1 MYKVT
6 YMYVS
11 LSVAPY
17 VIAVYYYFFIF
28 LDCNQKSSV
37 STATHFYNISIR
49 PVVIFSGLI
58 FFQCENIP
66 I

>member
-1 MYKVT
+1 MYKVI

-28 LDCNQKSSV
+28 LDCNQKSINGN
-37 STATHFYNISIR
+37 ALLQYQH
-49 PVVIFSGLI
+49 
-58 FFQCENIP
+58 
-66 I
+66 

>member
-1 MYKVT
+1 MSRLV
-6 YMYVS
+6 
-11 LSVAPY
+11 LPH

-37 STATHFYNISIR
+37 STATHFYNICIR